1 MYKFFVFSSIAFE
14 VWLILITQSDFSAC
28 AQDHNSKSRSQI
40 LQTIE
45 KRQEL
50 LSEDWRSQFITPQ
63 TNSQTNSQNLEILPE
78 GDRRLLLATP
88 DGFNPS
94 LRDRDPAS
102 ASVQDFIAPPKPEP
116 AFTDYAELDNMKLN
130 FQNSTDGSGQHNQVI
145 EPTWQWRFKDGSVV
159 SFQTGFNT
167 FDLPN
172 KTSVYNLPLQLGVLT
187 KLGSI
192 TLDTHAGIDIY
203 DRLPITV
210 NFDVN
215 ASLPLWS
222 GMTVSGFIEQ
232 KPYKSSANS
241 LNNQVTTRRFGPTMF
256 WQIDPDTSLFSLYR
270 WGNYNDGN
278 NEQQSFSRIERK
290 FGQFSVAGNL
300 FIWFY
305 DRESK
310 GSTYFSP
317 PDFLV
322 YSGEIAWEGD
332 LFSFLSC
339 RLAANTGEQRVNDTF
354 SPARSF
360 QASCTVKVSPSIE
373 ADLGYTYSN
382 IRKTSTDV
390 SSVSEAISGQ
400 LRVKF

>member
-1 MYKFFVFSSIAFE
+1 LDKLLIVSAIAFK
-14 VWLILITQSDFSAC
+14 VWLMFNQSDISVF
-28 AQDHNSKSRSQI
+28 AQASQDRNPESKS
-40 LQTIE
+40 
-45 KRQEL
+45 L
-50 LSEDWRSQFITPQ
+50 LIATPSQFNP
-63 TNSQTNSQNLEILPE
+63 NLRKPDPIPLP
-78 GDRRLLLATP
+78 
-88 DGFNPS
+88 
-94 LRDRDPAS
+94 
-102 ASVQDFIAPPKPEP
+102 VQEFIAPPKPEP
-116 AFTDYAELDNMKLN
+116 KFTDYAVLDNLKLN
-130 FQNSTDGSGQHNQVI
+130 FQNSADNGGQRNQII

-159 SFQTGFNT
+159 SFQTGFNS
-167 FDLPN
+167 FDLAN
-172 KTSVYNLPLQLGVLT
+172 KPPVRNIPLQFGVTT

-192 TLDTHAGIDIY
+192 TLDTRAGIDIY
-203 DRLPITV
+203 DRLPTTA
-210 NFDVN
+210 NFDIN

-222 GMTVSGFIEQ
+222 GMTISGFLEQ
-232 KPYKSSANS
+232 KPYKSSADS
-241 LNNQVTTRRFGPTMF
+241 LNNQISTRRFGPTMF

-300 FIWFY
+300 FVWFY

-322 YSGEIAWEGD
+322 YSGEIAWQGD

-354 SPARSF
+354 SPARSY

-382 IRKTSTDV
+382 VRKTSTDE
-390 SSVSEAISGQ
+390 SSVSESVLGQ